1 MINYYFGLPG
11 CGKTTHLVATAIKE
25 NSRINSGKS
34 KYKRILSNVRFSV
47 PEGQVS
53 NCYLF
58 DNDDFGFYDM
68 ADSLILFDES
78 QMKFD
83 NRDFGKMKR
92 EVRDFLMLHRHY
104 RCNIYFYNQCASSI
118 DVKIRNITNNMYYM
132 RRSLI
137 TGKTIIRRVKPTL
150 HIPKKPKHDQLV
162 TAENGEIIMR
172 YYLSGFFEHLITKL
186 FIEPPLI
193 LKRYYGYFDSFEA
206 PPLPVKSYELLE

>member
-25 NSRINSGKS
+25 NFRINSGKS

-83 NRDFGKMKR
+83 NRDFGKMKK

-104 RCNIYFYNQCASSI
+104 HCNIYFYNQCASSI

-132 RRSLI
+132 RRSLF

-150 HIPKKPKHDQLV
+150 HIPKKPNRL
-162 TAENGEIIMR
+162 
-172 YYLSGFFEHLITKL
+172 
-186 FIEPPLI
+186 
-193 LKRYYGYFDSFEA
+193 
-206 PPLPVKSYELLE
+206 